1 MNADVNVLILAGGS
15 GTRFWPA
22 SRSSLPKQLLALSG
36 DAPMIRQTMTRV
48 LPMLNG
54 VVDKVWIATGR
65 ATEKATREM
74 LPEVAAERF
83 LVEPVARNTAPC
95 IAWAAEVIGQRA
107 PDDIVVVLPS
117 DHHVADEPG
126 FRRVLQ
132 AAIDAARTGKIVTL
146 GIKPTRPDT
155 GFGYIE
161 LEAPSAFDM
170 KDVKPEN
177 VLRFVEKPNKET
189 AEKFLASGKYVWNAG
204 MFIFRAGDMM
214 RAVREHLADA
224 VPLLADLATCEV
236 AALERSFPK
245 MPAVSID
252 VGIMEKEKGLLVVPG
267 DFGWSDVGSWLA
279 AWELAD
285 KDEQGNTKCAAV
297 VNVGSKNNHV
307 VSLGDSKRVIALL
320 GVEGMAVVDTGDA
333 LLVMPLEKAQEV
345 RAIVDA
351 LKTKRAD
358 LV

>member
-48 LPMLNG
+48 LPLLG
-54 VVDKVWIATGR
+54 GPEKVWIATGR
-65 ATEKATREM
+65 ATENATREM
-74 LPEVAAERF
+74 LPELAGDRF

-95 IAWAAEVIGQRA
+95 IAWAAEVIGRRA

-117 DHHVADEPG
+117 DHHVADEPA
-126 FRRVLQ
+126 FRRVLPS
-132 AAIDAARTGKIVTL
+132 AIDAARGGKIVTL

-170 KDVKPEN
+170 TNVKPEP
-177 VLRFVEKPNKET
+177 VQRFVEKPNKET

-204 MFIFRAGDMM
+204 MFIFRASDMM
-214 RAVREHLADA
+214 RAVREHLPEAT
-224 VPLLADLATCEV
+224 PLMDDLASCESAV
-236 AALERSFPK
+236 LEQAFPK
-245 MPAVSID
+245 MPSVSID

-285 KDEQGNTKCAAV
+285 KDEDGNTKCASM

-307 VSLGDSKRVIALL
+307 VSLGESKRVIALL

-351 LKTKRAD
+351 LKAKRPH

>member
-1 MNADVNVLILAGGS
+1 MTSDVNVLILAGGS

-22 SRSSLPKQLLALSG
+22 SRSALPKQLLPLSG
-36 DAPMIRQTMTRV
+36 DAPMIRQTLTRV
-48 LPMLNG
+48 LPLLG
-54 VVDKVWIATGR
+54 GPDKVWIATGR
-65 ATEKATREM
+65 ATEAATRAM
-74 LPEVAAERF
+74 LPELAPARF
-83 LVEPVARNTAPC
+83 LVEPIARNTAPC
-95 IAWAAEVIGQRA
+95 IAWAAEVIGRSA

-117 DHHVADEPG
+117 DHHVADEPA
-126 FRRVLQ
+126 FRRVLGV
-132 AAIDAARTGKIVTL
+132 AIDAARSGKIVTL

-161 LEAPSAFDM
+161 LEAANAFDM
-170 KDVKPEN
+170 SAVKAEP

-189 AEKFLASGKYVWNAG
+189 AERFLASGKYVWNAG
-204 MFIFRAGDMM
+204 MFIFRAKDMM
-214 RAVREHLADA
+214 RAVRDHLPDA
-224 VPLLADLATCEV
+224 VPLLDDLASCEPS
-236 AALERSFPK
+236 ALERSFGK
-245 MPAVSID
+245 MPSVSVD

-285 KDEQGNTKCAAV
+285 KDADGNTKCGALV
-297 VNVGSKNNHV
+297 SVGAKNNHV
-307 VSLGDSKRVIALL
+307 VSLGKEERTIALL
-320 GVEGMAVVDTGDA
+320 GVEGLAVVDTGDA

-351 LKTKRAD
+351 LKATRPR